1 MDQLVAIGSGPL
13 THESARPEELAAGLE
28 VLLLACNGFYA
39 FESALHV
46 YPSTATASE
55 LGVAKWNEPELWR
68 ETFDALGDGWC
79 CFAEDAFGGQFAIGP
94 NGVVGLLDPEIGL
107 IEHLAA
113 DIEAW
118 AKRVLDDY
126 TVLTGWPLAHEWQ
139 VANGPLRPGRRLIPK
154 VPFVLGG
161 DFSSDN
167 LYDADAVSAMRYRG
181 DLAAQMRDLPD
192 GSRVTLRIIG

>member
-1 MDQLVAIGSGPL
+1 MDQLVAIGSGRL
-13 THESARPEELAAGLE
+13 ARESARPEELAAGLG

-46 YPSTATASE
+46 FPSTATATE
-55 LGVAKWNEPELWR
+55 LGVVEWNEPELWR
-68 ETFDALGDGWC
+68 ERFDALGDGWC
-79 CFAEDAFGGQFAIGP
+79 CFAEDVFGVQFAIGP
-94 NGVVGLLDPEIGL
+94 NGVVGLLDPEIGV
-107 IEHLAA
+107 IEHVAD

-118 AKRVLDDY
+118 AQRVLDDY
-126 TVLTGWPLAHEWQ
+126 GVLTGWPLAHEWQ
-139 VANGPLRPGRRLIPK
+139 VANGPLRAGRRLIPK

-161 DFSSDN
+161 DFSIDN